1 MSTLSLAV
9 ASGHGVLVSP
19 STVVSAISS
28 VPITWISGANVSPG
42 DPQHTT
48 ADTESPVLSAVAPTP
63 SPHPLASHVPIDPQ
77 PTTQISTL
85 TVTETLTITVS
96 APSSSSSSPAPAPT
110 RNASSPTIEWQNPRR
125 MADLSAFNI
134 SAFSGGKDNL
144 EVVQGIPASIAS
156 ASASISSASSP
167 DDLDSDPDPDPQVFN
182 QTPILLASHKP
193 HRRTKWRTTESAIQL
208 FYPAGSINP
217 AQRPVGGAQFYA
229 TPLDLTGARNV
240 SLGYSV
246 FFPENFDWVLGGK
259 MPGLYGG
266 HAGCSGGNAA
276 LDCWSTRLMWRKAGE
291 GELYLYAPKDKQTT
305 ELCDDP
311 RSVCDAKYGF
321 SIGRGSFLWGAG
333 RWTSVLQTV
342 TLNTPGKQDGSFTLD
357 VNGVRVIDRRDVFYR
372 DVTSKTHPGGGGSGS
387 GSSSGGGGLGGLL
400 GTLLSDLFRREY
412 ETGGVGPQGPTVT
425 AAAATTVVESS
436 AGVVQA
442 QPMYMQ
448 MYEAQQGWAIPTP
461 GPASVDA
468 EIASTSTTTTTTT
481 TTTAPGAGATSDPQP
496 TSPPDL
502 SAQQTDDEEI
512 SVEAHNP
519 PVGFKGLFFSSFFG
533 GHSARYATP
542 TDQYV
547 WFKDF
552 YMSYNSPEPG
562 PDSDAL

>member
-156 ASASISSASSP
+156 A
-167 DDLDSDPDPDPQVFN
+167 
-182 QTPILLASHKP
+182 
-193 HRRTKWRTTESAIQL
+193 RTKWRTTESAIQL